1 MAKRVGT
8 TQSSLET
15 KRIQKEKHVA
25 NVGIVFEGGASG
37 PTANESLS
45 LVPHRRIEKNERVD
59 ESGYGE
65 IGKNYG

>member
-1 MAKRVGT
+1 MAKSVGT
-8 TQSSLET
+8 IQSSLET
-15 KRIQKEKHVA
+15 KRTKKEKHVT